1 MKYTKTQLALVL
13 APIALSTLTIF
24 LVPYLLS
31 PYLLS
36 PYLLSFVTNELQTQQ
51 LSRYLHSEPL
61 LVLVAVASVSLFYTL
76 SQKLHLCKGITLVSA
91 IFFGIAAL
99 YHIGDEI
106 KRLNPSVGQQ
116 EITWNDALKFM
127 DPMVIF
133 GTIIGVAL
141 LAIQSITTSPRAS
154 KIKHVKKEFLM
165 MLHGYL

>member
-36 PYLLSFVTNELQTQQ
+36 FVTNELQTQQ

-61 LVLVAVASVSLFYTL
+61 LVLVTVASVSLFYTL

-106 KRLNPSVGQQ
+106 KQ
-116 EITWNDALKFM
+116 LKSLCWPER
-127 DPMVIF
+127 DN
-133 GTIIGVAL
+133 L
-141 LAIQSITTSPRAS
+141 ERCS
-154 KIKHVKKEFLM
+154 KVH
-165 MLHGYL
+165 